1 MLFGFENFFQMSLMS
16 CVGQLPQEKELHY
29 FFVSYQPIL
38 VFLENFLM
46 GKFRYS
52 ILRKKSEEQISQT
65 SLLSAFFFYCLVI
78 GRNSKI
84 FFVF

>member
-1 MLFGFENFFQMSLMS
+1 MLFGFENFFQMSLMP

-65 SLLSAFFFYCLVI
+65 SLLSAFFLL
-78 GRNSKI
+78 SSHWT
-84 FFVF
+84 